1 MVEPTPTCPLSSQPI
16 RAGMA
21 TATARAGETI
31 VHVRC
36 LARETGLRA
45 VDLQDRSAETP
56 DAPPQ

>member
-1 MVEPTPTCPLSSQPI
+1 MVEPTPTCPLCSQPI
-16 RAGMA
+16 HAGMA

-45 VDLQDRSAETP
+45 VDLQDRSATP